1 MKAETCVDLIR
12 DKGMSVSK
20 NMSNHSFGKKTYKL
34 VKKLALL
41 EAVDFI

>member
-20 NMSNHSFGKKTYKL
+20 NMSNHSLGKKTYKV
-34 VKKLALL
+34 VKNSPV